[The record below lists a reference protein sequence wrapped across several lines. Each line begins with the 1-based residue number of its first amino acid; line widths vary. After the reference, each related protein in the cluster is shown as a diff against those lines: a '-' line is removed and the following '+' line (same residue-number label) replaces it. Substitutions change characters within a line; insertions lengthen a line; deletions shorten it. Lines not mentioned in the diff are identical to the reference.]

1 MISMNN
7 NKPFFAAHW
16 DWLLTIAAVLALG
29 GAVAWTVVELGVD
42 PEENANSELSEITGK
57 APKTTTEK
65 IADMT
70 AFEDATKGYEEPA
83 TVKVP
88 EADKASWL
96 VSGMRVFCQ
105 NGDMAS
111 EKKSCGRPIPFGAKV
126 CPYSD
131 CRVTQPVEV
140 KPVLDSDGDGMDDD
154 YEKAMGLNPN
164 DPSDADG
171 DLDNDGFTNYEEFVA
186 KTDPR
191 DPKSHPDY
199 LDSLKATANVKQTFL
214 PFFFTGVYKT
224 PSGLKYNFK
233 DPSRSNEYD
242 RGNYSVYEGTEIGK
256 TGFIAKKYTA
266 KSEKRKM
273 GGGMDKTIDVSEA
286 TIERKMDGKLINM
299 VLNKRQTPVDIQATL
314 RYERGSVKEF
324 AVVKGSEFELNGN
337 KYRVKDLVK
346 SGGSLIVTVEDLA
359 GGNTRKLTV
368 LLEQ

>member
-7 NKPFFAAHW
+7 NKSFFAAHW
-16 DWLLTIAAVLALG
+16 DWLLAIVAILALG
-29 GAVAWTVVELGVD
+29 GAIAWTVVELGVD
-42 PEENANSELSEITGK
+42 PEESANEELSAITSK

-65 IADMT
+65 IADMV
-70 AFEDATKGYEEPA
+70 AFNAASDGYVSPA

-96 VSGMRVFCQ
+96 VSDMRVFCQ

-111 EKKSCGRPIPFGAKV
+111 EKKGCGRPIPFGSKV

-131 CRVTQPVEV
+131 CRVKQPVEV

-164 DPSDADG
+164 DASDADG
-171 DLDNDGFTNYEEFVA
+171 DLDGDGFTNYEEFVA

-191 DPKSHPDY
+191 DPNSHPDY
-199 LDSLKATANVKQTFL
+199 LDSLKVTADVKQTFL
-214 PFFFTGVYKT
+214 PFYFTGVYKT

-242 RGNYSVYEGTEIGK
+242 RGNYSVYEGAEIGK
-256 TGFIAKKYTA
+256 TGFIAKKYA
-266 KSEKRKM
+266 EKFEKRKM
-273 GGGMDKTIDVSEA
+273 GGGMDKRIDVSEA
-286 TIERKMDGKLINM
+286 TIERKKDGKLINI

-314 RYERGSVKEF
+314 RYERGTVKEF
-324 AVVKGSEFELNGN
+324 AVVKGSEFTLNSG
-337 KYRVKDLVK
+337 KYVVKDLVK
-346 SGGSLIVTVEDLA
+346 SGGSLIVTVEDVNK
-359 GGNTRKLTV
+359 GNTRKMTV